1 MSSFSNTTTR
11 IIDPVFQTDNRV
23 EFRLPAD
30 SLFLSNMR
38 LLGVGAST
46 SNGGTAYY
54 NPLVGGAAVI
64 RSIGLFDGNQ
74 LLDQLA
80 NAQMV
85 LALKAA
91 QTDNDENI
99 SQARRLAYNRLGYVA
114 SGEYDTDAGK
124 FKADGI
130 QVRTRVPI
138 DDTTG
143 QSTHINLRTLLSF
156 LSSSMILPTNVFRQ
170 LRLVIEYQSSDF
182 IKSNVWN
189 ENNGTNEKPL
199 GGCLLVVDEAN
210 DGDSKTALMSGYQG
224 ISFNPLEVDVVHVPA
239 TAAGADTPGGIQ
251 VPQTNNFLVHGFN
264 NKYLNRI
271 AIMQRPIDK
280 ANWTDG
286 TANVGYAGFSS
297 VAQWRSALQVRVNGA
312 NKLAGDGIAGSTSGN
327 ATPSVQGG
335 SRANRTLRK
344 LTDAWGSFNVVPTQN
359 MVNTQ
364 ARADVVDVEGMQ
376 DLDMFG
382 LRIDSQ
388 INELQIRYD
397 RQGVHGNN
405 AAQRQALALT
415 IIGEVRKA
423 VVMNKNGTYN
433 VVYN

>member
-1 MSSFSNTTTR
+1 MSAFTNTTTR
-11 IIDPVFQTDNRV
+11 IIDPVFQTTNRV

-38 LLGVGAST
+38 LLGVGAT
-46 SNGGTAYY
+46 NDLGPAYY

-91 QTDNDENI
+91 QTDNDENL
-99 SQARRLAYNRLGYVA
+99 SQNRWLAYNRLGYIAQGDFAVDNA
-114 SGEYDTDAGK
+114 TGAFNAKTV
-124 FKADGI
+124 
-130 QVRTRVPI
+130 QVKSRVPI
-138 DDTTG
+138 DDTNG
-143 QSTHINLRTLLSF
+143 QGTHINVRTLLSF
-156 LSSSMILPTNVFRQ
+156 LKASMILPTNVFRQ
-170 LRLVIEYQSSDF
+170 LRLVIEFQSPEF
-182 IKSNVWN
+182 IKANAWNVYD
-189 ENNGTNEKPL
+189 GKTTLLK
-199 GGCLLVVDEAN
+199 CLLVVDEVN

-224 ISFNPLEVDVVHVPA
+224 VSFNPLEVDVVHVPA
-239 TAAGADTPGGIQ
+239 TAAGADTAGGIQ

-264 NKYLNRI
+264 QKYLNRI
-271 AIMQRPIDK
+271 AIMQQPTDK
-280 ANWTDG
+280 STWQ
-286 TANVGYAGFSS
+286 TAGINVGYAGFSS

-312 NKLAGDGIAGSTSGN
+312 NKLAGDGIAGSNSGN
-327 ATPSVQGG
+327 VTPAVQGG

-359 MVNTQ
+359 MVRTE
-364 ARADVVDVEGMQ
+364 APDEVADIDGMQ
-376 DLDMFG
+376 DLDIFG

-397 RQGVHGNN
+397 RQGVAGNN
-405 AAQRQALALT
+405 APQRQPLALT